1 MNHRTTL
8 DSWVNYLFE
17 EWLERRG
24 QTKLH
29 PSVEPLVKKLREYA
43 PDPKHKDDAWH
54 YIEQIEKLYDHVHRE
69 NFKVSARMILEC
81 GVAAYQMGNA
91 HEAISFLT
99 RSSSSF
105 TDDHDKGVSC
115 WLLGCVYWFV
125 NNTVNALAQWE
136 YALRHFRDQNT
147 KNGRGLGLEVW
158 YSDKIVEMEDAIK
171 YAAEHELP
179 PPPNRRTKKK
189 KIGEQHSLQSL
200 PVIGQIPAGFP
211 LDVLPSPADT
221 VDINRFY
228 ISGKEY
234 CIVSLITGKKI
245 VNLPQRA
252 GYYYLLRVTGN
263 SMSQSSPEAIEDGD
277 YVLMREQHVAN
288 SGDIV
293 AAVITKDQGENEQM
307 ATLKRYLMQGGS
319 VFLKP
324 ESSDPQFQKPV
335 YASRVFGAPDDEF
348 QIRGIA
354 IAVLKPV

>member
-1 MNHRTTL
+1 MNHRVIL
-8 DSWVNYLFE
+8 DSWVAYLFE
-17 EWLERRG
+17 EWLDKRG
-24 QTKLH
+24 QPHLH
-29 PSVEPLVKKLREYA
+29 PSVSPLIKKLRQHA

-81 GVAAYQMGNA
+81 GVASYQMGNA

-125 NNTVNALAQWE
+125 NNTVNALAHWE
-136 YALRHFRDQNT
+136 YALRHFKDQNM

-158 YSDKIVEMEDAIK
+158 YSDKIVEMENAIK
-171 YAAEHELP
+171 YAAEHEAP
-179 PPPNRRTKKK
+179 PPPKRLPKRKKVA
-189 KIGEQHSLQSL
+189 EQHSLQSL
-200 PVIGQIPAGFP
+200 PVIGQIPAGMP
-211 LDVLPSPADT
+211 LDILPTPIDSMSTD
-221 VDINRFY
+221 R
-228 ISGKEY
+228 ISIGGKEH
-234 CIVSLITGKKI
+234 CIVSLIRGKKI
-245 VNLPQRA
+245 VNIPQRDRFHF
-252 GYYYLLRVTGN
+252 LLRVKGN
-263 SMSQSSPEAIEDGD
+263 SMNTSSPECIEDGD
-277 YVLMREQHVAN
+277 YVLMSEQHTAN

-307 ATLKRYLMQGGS
+307 ATLKRYSVQGGS
-319 VFLKP
+319 IFLKP
-324 ESSDPQFQKPV
+324 ESNDPHFQTPV
-335 YASRVFGAPDDEF
+335 YKSREFTRADEF